1 MVVGFKLIQFL
12 NLVPNNGG
20 RISCSETTD
29 NIWTVSFCVNQK
41 YFLYQLY
48 VLNSELNFFMFFI
61 SDMLDNSSITYYY
74 TIAIFS
80 KIVGCG
86 LKLLQ
91 LNLVDMVWRLLLF
104 ICKMAGTHQGE
115 DDWKE
120 HEAVEE
126 AKDNHEKEHFE
137 EDNKRIIV

>member
-1 MVVGFKLIQFL
+1 
-12 NLVPNNGG
+12 
-20 RISCSETTD
+20 
-29 NIWTVSFCVNQK
+29 
-41 YFLYQLY
+41 
-48 VLNSELNFFMFFI
+48 MFFI

-137 EDNKRIIV
+137 EDNKRIIVWCCQQDHGKKCGQPSIEHGRAHL